1 MARRVHVPPE
11 AVGNLIRQAYEAGG
25 RYQWAREAWR
35 NSEESGASVIQFGIE
50 EQAAESQGV
59 LRRTIM
65 DNGSGMAPDDLLV
78 FLSSFGGGGKPIG
91 VDGNFGQGFKSSVLP
106 WNPYGVVVI
115 SYTEEEPDGY
125 MVWIRREEDSYTFRE
140 WDVYSEEDG
149 SYLGRQ
155 DVVPPYEDEEHGC
168 HWGRIRPDWMKT
180 GTIMVLLGASDQS
193 ETWMGDPDPARNES
207 VDGLIRYLNGRLM
220 EVPERQGKRVE
231 TTVVDLYRKGSTE
244 RRNTKDKT
252 VQLPDGGSMVWRPR
266 RVYGM
271 RHYIPSTPLSG
282 EVIVDEHGTVAEWFY
297 VAEPE
302 SPVKGT
308 NDYIEQHPVVVVDYQ
323 GEAYHADHSKSRYRQ
338 FGVTDE
344 IKSRTW
350 IILRPPVFS
359 DSRPTEW
366 GVLTQASR
374 HILMAKGGAELPWDE
389 WGDAF
394 FDAFPEPLK
403 KALDSARADSNS
415 RSDGTMGKNLTRI
428 LDRLNSRF
436 KASRVMS
443 STAGRILGVPAGVA
457 VAGTHSREGARV
469 SGGAAGGSKPG
480 AESKRIL
487 LPTRSGGA
495 SGTAAMMRGGYP
507 AFHWEPFDPSDP
519 REAKLLARYAQNETK
534 DIDGVEH
541 RGVVHLNSAH
551 PVFQQEFNYWAE
563 NVWPKATSDN
573 VRHLVQRVYG
583 EEAVAHVVH
592 AQSLNGTLVGRTE
605 AGEAVAIGREDVSEL
620 LSPQALSAALLGLVN
635 VEQRILTQGGGLFGS
650 RSNTQ

>member
-35 NSEESGASVIQFGIE
+35 NSEESGASVIHFGIE

-65 DNGSGMAPDDLLV
+65 DDGSGMAPDDLLV

-115 SYTEEEPDGY
+115 SYTEAEPDGY
-125 MVWIRREEDSYTFRE
+125 MVWIRREGDSYTFRE
-140 WDVYSEEDG
+140 WDVYAEDG
-149 SYLGRQ
+149 ENYLGRQ

-168 HWGRIRPDWMKT
+168 HWGRIKPDWMT
-180 GTIMVLLGASDQS
+180 HGTIMVLLGASERSD
-193 ETWMGDPDPARNES
+193 TWMGDPEPARSES
-207 VDGLIRYLNGRLM
+207 VDGLVRYLNGRLM
-220 EVPERQGKRVE
+220 DVPERGDGKRVE
-231 TTVVDLYRKGSTE
+231 TTVVDLYRKGETG
-244 RRNTKDKT
+244 RRETKDKT
-252 VQLPDGGSMVWRPR
+252 VRLPDGGSVVWRPR

-302 SPVKGT
+302 APVKGT

-338 FGVTDE
+338 FGITDE
-344 IKSRTW
+344 IKGRTW
-350 IILRPPVFS
+350 MVLRPPVFS

-394 FDAFPEPLK
+394 FDNFPEQLK
-403 KALDSARADSNS
+403 QALEDARAQSSARSES
-415 RSDGTMGKNLTRI
+415 SMGKNLSRI

-436 KASRVMS
+436 KASRVMTT
-443 STAGRILGVPAGVA
+443 TAGKILGVPAGAAVA
-457 VAGTHSREGARV
+457 VAGTRPREG
-469 SGGAAGGSKPG
+469 GGVRGTSASKSDSP
-480 AESKRIL
+480 SKRIL
-487 LPTRSGGA
+487 LPTRSGTTPG
-495 SGTAAMMRGGYP
+495 STGLMRGGYP
-507 AFHWEPFDPSDP
+507 AFVWESFDSK
-519 REAKLLARYAQNETK
+519 EAKFLARYAQNETQ
-534 DIDGVEH
+534 DVDGVEH

-551 PVFQQEFNYWAE
+551 PVFQQEFNYWSE
-563 NVWPKATSDN
+563 NVWPKATADH
-573 VRHLVQRVYG
+573 VRGLVQRVYG

-592 AQSLNGTLVGRTE
+592 AQSLNGTLVARTE
-605 AGEAVAIGREDVSEL
+605 NGEAVAIGREDVSEL
-620 LSPQALSAALLGLVN
+620 LTPQALSAALLGLVN

-650 RSNTQ
+650 RSNAQ

>member
-1 MARRVHVPPE
+1 M
-11 AVGNLIRQAYEAGG
+11 GNLIRQAYEVGG

-35 NSEESGASVIQFGIE
+35 NSEESGASTIHFGIE
-50 EQAAESQGV
+50 EQAAASTGV

-115 SYTEEEPDGY
+115 SYTDAEPDGY
-125 MVWIRREEDSYTFRE
+125 MVWIRREGDSYTFRE
-140 WDVYSEEDG
+140 WDVYDEEDG

-155 DVVPPYEDEEHGC
+155 DVVPPYEDEDHGC
-168 HWGRIRPDWMKT
+168 HWGRVKPDWMTT
-180 GTIMVLLGASDQS
+180 GTIMVLLGASERSD
-193 ETWMGDPDPARNES
+193 TWTGDPDPARSES
-207 VDGLIRYLNGRLM
+207 VDGLVRYLNGRLM
-220 EVPERQGKRVE
+220 DVPERQGKRVE
-231 TTVVDLYRKGSTE
+231 TTVVDLYRKGANASD
-244 RRNTKDKT
+244 RRENKDKT
-252 VQLPDGGSMVWRPR
+252 VQLPNGSSMVWRPR

-271 RHYIPSTPLSG
+271 RHYIPPTPLSG
-282 EVIVDEHGTVAEWFY
+282 EVVVDEHGTIAEWFY
-297 VAEPE
+297 VAEPNR
-302 SPVKGT
+302 PVGGT
-308 NDYIEQHPVVVVDYQ
+308 SDYIEQHPIVVVDYQ

-338 FGVTDE
+338 FGITDE
-344 IKSRTW
+344 IKDRTW
-350 IILRPPVFS
+350 VILRPPVFS

-389 WGDAF
+389 WGDTF
-394 FDAFPEPLK
+394 FEKFPEPLK
-403 KALDSARADSNS
+403 HALESARAQSGS
-415 RSDGTMGKNLTRI
+415 RSDGSMGKNLSRI

-443 STAGRILGVPAGVA
+443 STAGKILGVPAGAA
-457 VAGTHSREGARV
+457 VSGARSREKAG
-469 SGGAAGGSKPG
+469 SGGGSAGGGKVDST
-480 AESKRIL
+480 SKRIL
-487 LPTRSGGA
+487 LPARAGSATGS
-495 SGTAAMMRGGYP
+495 TALMRGGYP
-507 AFHWEPFDPSDP
+507 AFQWEPFDSK
-519 REAKLLARYAQNETK
+519 EAKFLARYAQNETK
-534 DIDGVEH
+534 DVDGVEH
-541 RGVVHLNSAH
+541 RGVVHLNSTH

-563 NVWPKATSDN
+563 NVWPKATNEN

-592 AQSLNGTLVGRTE
+592 AQSLNGTLVARTE
-605 AGEAVAIGREDVSEL
+605 TGEAVVIGRDDVGL
-620 LSPQALSAALLGLVN
+620 LLTSQALTAALLGLVN